1 MNFIKF
7 NGIEK
12 FYYDKNRYTNT
23 TIKKGGVDKMLAM
36 KQLFPEKNVHRFPR
50 S

>member
-1 MNFIKF
+1 MSFIRF

-12 FYYDKNRYTNT
+12 FYYEKNRNANT
-23 TIKKGGVDKMLAM
+23 AIKKGGVDKMLAM
-36 KQLFPEKNVHRFPR
+36 KQLLHEKNTHRFPR